1 MLSPAITRVD
11 MRVWPAG
18 RHGDK
23 DAERGYIIV
32 HTHTPVDRR
41 NHVWRLIISMPAGQ
55 RCKSDP
61 TRSVVERFMETFPAV
76 IAEDRW
82 ALEQQQRM
90 FDYRDDGY
98 REVFLRPDRALRR
111 AREIL
116 MRLEEAERILAP
128 PGQVAETPA
137 TAA

>member
-1 MLSPAITRVD
+1 
-11 MRVWPAG
+11 
-18 RHGDK
+18 
-23 DAERGYIIV
+23 
-32 HTHTPVDRR
+32 
-41 NHVWRLIISMPAGQ
+41 
-55 RCKSDP
+55 
-61 TRSVVERFMETFPAV
+61 
-76 IAEDRW
+76 
-82 ALEQQQRM
+82 M

-116 MRLEEAERILAP
+116 MRLEEAERIFAP